1 MAKRVVRSPK
11 TTIGKTKKTAP
22 INLKGVSEK
31 AIRPAVVGRLPA
43 RERKML
49 LAIARVL
56 AGK

>member
-22 INLKGVSEK
+22 ILKEVPVK
-31 AIRPAVVGRLPA
+31 TMRPAVVGRLPS
-43 RERKML
+43 RERKAL

>member
-11 TTIGKTKKTAP
+11 TTIGRTKKTAP
-22 INLKGVSEK
+22 ILKEVPVK

-43 RERKML
+43 RERNTV

>member
-1 MAKRVVRSPK
+1 MAKRVVRNPK

-22 INLKGVSEK
+22 VIPKEASTKGIK
-31 AIRPAVVGRLPA
+31 PAVVGRLPA
-43 RERKML
+43 RERRTV

>member
-11 TTIGKTKKTAP
+11 TTIGKRKKTAP
-22 INLKGVSEK
+22 VILKEVPVK

-43 RERKML
+43 RERKTL